1 MSASL
6 PDCFE
11 ATTSSG
17 RSRHETGLPYEAGND
32 VLKLGESAVAI
43 EHVGSTAIPGIHAK
57 PIIDIVVGVR
67 SLDDAMKYKDEL
79 ALHKII
85 FRGED
90 NPGQLLFIIGDD
102 DIRTHHIHFVPW
114 AGEAWQNYIAFR
126 DYLCSNPEAAKAY
139 DELKL
144 RLSSMYSG
152 DRKTYTASK
161 ASFINDTIAE
171 ARKRAVIR

>member
-1 MSASL
+1 MSDSL

-17 RSRHETGLPYEAGND
+17 RSRHGTGLPYEAGND

-43 EHVGSTAIPGIHAK
+43 EHVGSTAIPGIHTK
-57 PIIDIVVGVR
+57 PILDIVVGVR

-90 NPGQLLFIIGDD
+90 NPGQLL
-102 DIRTHHIHFVPW
+102 
-114 AGEAWQNYIAFR
+114 
-126 DYLCSNPEAAKAY
+126 
-139 DELKL
+139 
-144 RLSSMYSG
+144 LSLEM
-152 DRKTYTASK
+152 
-161 ASFINDTIAE
+161 TISE
-171 ARKRAVIR
+171 RITSTSSPGLEKHGRIT